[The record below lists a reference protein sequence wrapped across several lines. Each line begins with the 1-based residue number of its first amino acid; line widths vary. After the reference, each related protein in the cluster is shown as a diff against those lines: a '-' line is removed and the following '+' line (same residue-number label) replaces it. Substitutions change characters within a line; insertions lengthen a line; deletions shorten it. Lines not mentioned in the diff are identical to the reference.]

1 MAEVLVTWEGV
12 ERQIGGIRRRL
23 LNKPGMDLSLLA
35 QVRARLE
42 DVLEQL
48 IADGACGLSVRR

>member
-23 LNKPGMDLSLLA
+23 LNKPGLDLSLLA

-48 IADGACGLSVRR
+48 IADGRVG